1 MHGYKWPINCTRTR
15 SVYPWREDVWQV
27 VVCGIAR
34 EVVYQKFAQWPNARR
49 DLLRTGDKLLA
60 EVTRNDQVRTEPV

>member
-1 MHGYKWPINCTRTR
+1 MHGYKWPINCTR

-34 EVVYQKFAQWPNARR
+34 EVAYQKFAQWPNARR

-60 EVTRNDQVRTEPV
+60 EVTRNDQVRKEPV